1 MDYQLSDHEII
12 SIIKHKTKVI
22 TYPEL
27 NDYKNLNEVF
37 GRYHII
43 LLLYVNSEHGNDV
56 QGHWTLMTKVKRDD
70 GYTIVE
76 FMDPYGLFPDDELNF
91 YTDNWRHKS
100 GQDYNILTKLLY
112 DFSLNPKHKIYYN
125 ELKLQIDDPHIN
137 TCGRWCAIRA
147 HFYRVPLKDFQKIFK
162 RLKNYDLDEL
172 SVYLSNKLSK

>member
-1 MDYQLSDHEII
+1 MKYL
-12 SIIKHKTKVI
+12 V
-22 TYPEL
+22 
-27 NDYKNLNEVF
+27 
-37 GRYHII
+37 RYHII
-43 LLLYVNSEHGNDV
+43 LLLYINSEHGNDV

-125 ELKLQIDDPHIN
+125 ELKLQIDDPTYKHMWTMVCN
-137 TCGRWCAIRA
+137 TRS
-147 HFYRVPLKDFQKIFK
+147 FL
-162 RLKNYDLDEL
+162 
-172 SVYLSNKLSK
+172 